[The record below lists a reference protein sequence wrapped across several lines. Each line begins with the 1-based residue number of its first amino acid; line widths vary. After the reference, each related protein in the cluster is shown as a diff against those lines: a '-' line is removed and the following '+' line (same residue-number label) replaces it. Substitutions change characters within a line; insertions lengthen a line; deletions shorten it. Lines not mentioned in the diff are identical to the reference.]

1 MNSFHKSV
9 AVGVSPFE
17 GWGVFLFL
25 NIEEVL
31 TN

>member
-1 MNSFHKSV
+1 MNSFHRSV

-25 NIEEVL
+25 NIEEV
-31 TN
+31 